1 MPVAARSSRILPL
14 VFLSALV
21 LPLTGGLSGCTVGP
35 DHVRP
40 VVAAPDSW
48 TAWRSSD
55 PSLRTAIGTQDAIPQ
70 DWWTLFEDPVLN
82 DLEARALAA
91 SPDLETAALHFA
103 QARVQREGA
112 GAAGLPQVN
121 ARASATRQRL
131 SENGASTRLFDV
143 IGGADRDTL
152 AKFLANPFTLYQGG
166 FDAGWEPDLWGKV
179 HRSLEAADARVAQQR
194 ALLDLARL
202 TVTSEL
208 ARAYFQLRATQA
220 QIALAE
226 EDLAVLDT
234 RAEIVGKRVAG
245 GLDDHTAVERE
256 RSARE
261 ALRASLP
268 QLRAAE
274 GQLINALSVLAG
286 EHPGALAETLA
297 RPQAGGAFIVPDLSL
312 GMPSHVAL
320 ARPDVQA
327 AEANLRAA
335 TAAIGVAVADLYPSI
350 RLGGGFNLESY
361 RSQNLFDWASRTWQ
375 IGPSLNLPIFDGGHR
390 RAVVAV
396 RKLEQRE
403 AIVNFQK
410 TVLAAWQEI
419 DDALSGYAAD
429 QQQHAALR
437 ARLESARRTRAL
449 VKARYDAGAVN
460 YLPVLDAS
468 RAVLQAER
476 ELAENEGQLRAR
488 FAAVNKAIGNAPA
501 GPSPHGGAATS
512 R

>member
-1 MPVAARSSRILPL
+1 MPEPDRTPR
-14 VFLSALV
+14 FLSLACLPALA
-21 LPLTGGLSGCTVGP
+21 LAGCVVGP
-35 DHVRP
+35 DY
-40 VVAAPDSW
+40 VAPKLATPDSW
-48 TAWRSSD
+48 SEWRSSD
-55 PSLRTAIGTQDAIPQ
+55 PSLRQAIGAEAAIPR
-70 DWWTLFEDPVLN
+70 DWWTLYDDPVLT

-91 SPDLETAALHFA
+91 SPDIQTAALHFA

-121 ARASATRQRL
+121 AKAAVTRQRL

-143 IGGADRDTL
+143 IGGSDRDTL
-152 AKFLANPFTLYQGG
+152 AKFLADPFTLYQGG

-179 HRSLEAADARVAQQR
+179 HRSLEAADARVAQQQ
-194 ALLDLARL
+194 ALLDLTRL
-202 TVTSEL
+202 TVTSEM
-208 ARAYFQLRATQA
+208 ARAYFQLRTTQR

-226 EDLAVLDT
+226 EDIAVLT
-234 RAEIVGKRVAG
+234 KREGIVGQRVAG
-245 GLDDHTAVERE
+245 GLDDHTAIEKER
-256 RSARE
+256 AALE
-261 ALRASLP
+261 ALRANLP

-274 GQLINALSVLAG
+274 GKLINAVSMLAG
-286 EHPGALAETLA
+286 EHPGALAALLA
-297 RPQAGGAFIVPDLSL
+297 PPTNPVRFAVPDLSL
-312 GMPSHVAL
+312 GMPSQVAM

-327 AEANLRAA
+327 AEAALRAA
-335 TAAIGVAVADLYPSI
+335 TASIGVAVAELYPSI

-361 RSQNLFDWASRTWQ
+361 RSENLFDWASRTWQ

-403 AIVNFQK
+403 AAVNFQK
-410 TVLAAWQEI
+410 TVLSAWQEI

-429 QQQHAALR
+429 QQQHAALV
-437 ARLESARRTRAL
+437 AKLASAKRTRAL
-449 VKARYDAGAVN
+449 IKARYDAGAVN

-488 FAAVNKAIGNAPA
+488 FAAVNKAIGNAPPVDA
-501 GPSPHGGAATS
+501 DGGGVIS